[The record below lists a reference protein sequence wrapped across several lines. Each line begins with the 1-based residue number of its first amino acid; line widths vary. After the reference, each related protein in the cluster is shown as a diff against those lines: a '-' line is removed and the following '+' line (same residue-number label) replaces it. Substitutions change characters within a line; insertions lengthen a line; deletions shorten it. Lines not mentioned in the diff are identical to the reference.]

1 MTSQFFLRYAKPLDD
16 LLAAVKEGSV
26 VVDLVLYIDV
36 EIVGVVGF
44 LFVIDKPAQAVSHD
58 VTHRYWTYTER
69 AHIQT
74 STYHF
79 TLTTRFKVN
88 ATW

>member
-1 MTSQFFLRYAKPLDD
+1 MILLMVCKWSGHGDMTSQFFLRYAKPLDD

-36 EIVGVVGF
+36 GIVGVVGF

-58 VTHRYWTYTER
+58 VTHRYCR
-69 AHIQT
+69 
-74 STYHF
+74 
-79 TLTTRFKVN
+79 
-88 ATW
+88 